1 MGKRGSG
8 EERLIHLDPSSYP
21 FSHFLLSLFQQFTF
35 SSFSC
40 KFDPSGES
48 IMLYLSQ
55 VLSRPIRDLEG
66 ESVASI
72 KDVIVRLGEED
83 HPQVTGL
90 VARYR
95 RRDFFVSRW
104 RITEFNELGVRL
116 NSDILDLRPF
126 VRREG
131 EVLLARNV
139 LDKQLIDVDGK
150 RVVRVNDV
158 QIIEAAGQWRVTGAD
173 VSLQGLWRR
182 LAPAGF
188 RGTRRPVEVI
198 DWSDVGYLATDAATV
213 QLKSASGKL
222 ARLHPVEIARL
233 AEALSYH
240 HGSEVVESLDDE
252 TAAETLEEMPAAQQA
267 RILADMDEERAADI
281 LEWMSPDEAADVL
294 GDLPEEKAEE
304 LLGLMEGEEQADV
317 AELLPYEDDTAGGLM
332 TTEFVTLPRELT
344 VGEALARLREM
355 AETPNMIYYL
365 YVVEAEGSW
374 KLIGVIAL
382 RSLILADPEA
392 PLANVMRSEFQSA
405 HPDEPGKEVA
415 HRIAEYNLLALP
427 VIDRSGDILGI
438 ITVDDAMEILLP
450 KDWRQRLP
458 RLFS

>member
-1 MGKRGSG
+1 
-8 EERLIHLDPSSYP
+8 
-21 FSHFLLSLFQQFTF
+21 
-35 SSFSC
+35 
-40 KFDPSGES
+40 
-48 IMLYLSQ
+48 MLYLSQ
-55 VLSRPIRDLEG
+55 VLGRPIRDLEG
-66 ESVASI
+66 ESVATV
-72 KDVIVRLGEED
+72 KDVITRLGEDD
-83 HPQVTGL
+83 HPQIIGI

-104 RITEFNELGVRL
+104 RITEISEAGVRL
-116 NSDILDLRPF
+116 NSDVLNLQPF
-126 VRREG
+126 ERREG

-158 QIIEAAGQWRVTGAD
+158 QLIEVAGAWRVTGAD

-188 RGTRRPVEVI
+188 MGTRKPVEVI
-198 DWSDVGYLATDAATV
+198 DWSDVGYLATDEATV

-267 RILADMDEERAADI
+267 RILGDMDEERAADI

-344 VGEALARLREM
+344 VGAALARLREM

-365 YVVEAEGSW
+365 YVVEAEDSW
-374 KLIGVIAL
+374 QLIGVIAL
-382 RSLILADPEA
+382 RSLILADQTA
-392 PLANVMRSEFQSA
+392 PLAAVMRTEFQSA
-405 HPDEPGKEVA
+405 HPGEPAKDVA
-415 HRIAEYNLLALP
+415 QRIAEYNLLALP
-427 VIDRSGDILGI
+427 VVDQAGDILGI
-438 ITVDDAMEILLP
+438 ITVDDAMELLLP
-450 KDWRQRLP
+450 KNWRQRLP
-458 RLFS
+458 RLFA

>member
-1 MGKRGSG
+1 
-8 EERLIHLDPSSYP
+8 
-21 FSHFLLSLFQQFTF
+21 
-35 SSFSC
+35 
-40 KFDPSGES
+40 
-48 IMLYLSQ
+48 MLYLSH
-55 VLSRPIRDLEG
+55 VLGRPIRDLEG
-66 ESVASI
+66 ERVATI
-72 KDVIVRLGEED
+72 KDVIVRLGEHD
-83 HPQVTGL
+83 HPPVTGI

-95 RRDFFVSRW
+95 RRDFFLPRW
-104 RITEFNELGVRL
+104 RITDLNDRGVRL

-131 EVLLARNV
+131 EALLARDV

-158 QIIEAAGQWRVTGAD
+158 QLIEAGGDWRVTGAD

-182 LAPAGF
+182 LAPAGLM
-188 RGTRRPVEVI
+188 GTSRAVEVL

-213 QLKSASGKL
+213 QLKSSSGKL

-252 TAAETLEEMPAAQQA
+252 TAAETLEEMPSERQA
-267 RILADMDEERAADI
+267 RIIGDMDEERAADI

-304 LLGLMEGEEQADV
+304 LLGLMDDQEQADV

-332 TTEFVTLPRELT
+332 TTEFVTLPRDLT
-344 VGEALARLREM
+344 AGEALARLREM
-355 AETPNMIYYL
+355 AKTPNMIYYL
-365 YVVEAEGSW
+365 YVVEGEGSW
-374 KLIGVIAL
+374 SLVGVIAL
-382 RSLILADPEA
+382 RNLILADQQM
-392 PLANVMRSEFQSA
+392 PLASVMRTDMQTA
-405 HPDEPGKEVA
+405 RPDEPANEVA
-415 HRIAEYNLLALP
+415 QRIAEYNLLALP
-427 VIDRSGDILGI
+427 VVDATGDILGI

-458 RLFS
+458 RFIG

>member
-1 MGKRGSG
+1 
-8 EERLIHLDPSSYP
+8 
-21 FSHFLLSLFQQFTF
+21 
-35 SSFSC
+35 
-40 KFDPSGES
+40 
-48 IMLYLSQ
+48 MLYLSQ

-66 ESVASI
+66 ERVATI
-72 KDVIVRLGEED
+72 KDVIVRLGKED
-83 HPQVTGL
+83 HPPLIGL
-90 VARYR
+90 LARYR

-104 RITEFNELGVRL
+104 RITEFNEQGARL

-126 VRREG
+126 VRRDG

-139 LDKQLIDVDGK
+139 LDKQLIDVNGK

-158 QIIEAAGQWRVTGAD
+158 QIIHAADEWRVTGAD

-182 LAPAGF
+182 LAPPGLM
-188 RGTRRPVEVI
+188 GTRKPVEVI
-198 DWSDVGYLATDAATV
+198 DWSNVGYLATDEATV
-213 QLKSASGKL
+213 RLKSSSDKL

-252 TAAETLEEMPAAQQA
+252 TAAETLEEMPAERQAQ
-267 RILADMDEERAADI
+267 ILGDMDEERAADI
-281 LEWMSPDEAADVL
+281 LEWISPDEAADVL

-304 LLGLMEGEEQADV
+304 LLGLMDDQEQAEV

-344 VGEALARLREM
+344 AAEALARLREM
-355 AETPNMIYYL
+355 AQTPNMIYYL
-365 YVVEAEGSW
+365 YVVEGEGSW
-374 KLIGVIAL
+374 QLSGVIAL
-382 RSLILADPEA
+382 RSLILADPQA
-392 PLANVMRSEFQSA
+392 PLDEVMRSEFQTA
-405 HPDEPGKEVA
+405 HPDEPAREVA
-415 HRIAEYNLLALP
+415 QRIAEYNLLALP
-427 VIDRSGDILGI
+427 VVDQAGDILGI

-458 RLFS
+458 RLFG

>member
-1 MGKRGSG
+1 
-8 EERLIHLDPSSYP
+8 
-21 FSHFLLSLFQQFTF
+21 
-35 SSFSC
+35 
-40 KFDPSGES
+40 
-48 IMLYLSQ
+48 MLYLSQ
-55 VLSRPIRDLEG
+55 VLGRPIRDLEG
-66 ESVASI
+66 ERVATI
-72 KDVIVRLGEED
+72 KDIIVRLGADD
-83 HPQVTGL
+83 HPPVTGL

-95 RRDFFVSRW
+95 RRDFFLPRW
-104 RITEFNELGVRL
+104 RISALDQQGARL

-126 VRREG
+126 VRRES
-131 EVLLARNV
+131 EVLLARDV

-158 QIIEAAGQWRVTGAD
+158 QIIEAAADWRVTGAD

-188 RGTRRPVEVI
+188 AGSKKPVEVL
-198 DWSDVGYLATDAATV
+198 DWADVGYLATDAATV
-213 QLKSASGKL
+213 QLKSSSDKL

-252 TAAETLEEMPAAQQA
+252 TAAETLEEMPAESQA
-267 RILADMDEERAADI
+267 RILADMDQERAADI

-304 LLGLMEGEEQADV
+304 LLGLMEHDEQADV
-317 AELLPYEDDTAGGLM
+317 VELLPYEDDTAGGLM
-332 TTEFVTLPRELT
+332 TTEFVTLPRALT

-365 YVVEAEGSW
+365 YVVEKEDSW
-374 KLIGVIAL
+374 KLVGVIAL
-382 RSLILADPEA
+382 RSLILGDPSMPLEEVMRTEFQQADPE
-392 PLANVMRSEFQSA
+392 
-405 HPDEPGKEVA
+405 EPAKEVA
-415 HRIAEYNLLALP
+415 QRIAEYNLLALP
-427 VIDRSGDILGI
+427 VIDESGDILGI
-438 ITVDDAMEILLP
+438 ITVDDAMEMLLP

-458 RLFS
+458 RLFG